1 MIGLFIL
8 GLWMVSLDYY
18 HEWYRTA
25 PDLHRSFGVVLMLL
39 TITRLVWYRISPKPK
54 ALSHYAK
61 WEHIT
66 ATAVQHSMIA
76 TLFVLFFS
84 GYLITTAQGDS
95 LFVFNVIEIPAL
107 ISGSVIVSVVMSLPT
122 LGPVMLQ
129 AMEHQQPQ
137 LGGTI
142 ILLLGALSVVGTLIS
157 DLLLVVVDPRIR
169 LTGSRG

>member
-1 MIGLFIL
+1 
-8 GLWMVSLDYY
+8 MVSLDYY

-107 ISGSVIVSVVMSLPT
+107 ISGIDNLEDIAGSVHEIAAFFLIGLASLHMLAALKHHFIDRDATLKRMLFCSTVSETSKPP
-122 LGPVMLQ
+122 GK
-129 AMEHQQPQ
+129 E
-137 LGGTI
+137 
-142 ILLLGALSVVGTLIS
+142 GA
-157 DLLLVVVDPRIR
+157 
-169 LTGSRG
+169 